1 MAKRIS
7 KDMKQILDKIPND
20 KKSIAK
26 DVIDELIF
34 MKKTLQNLK
43 DTINE
48 NGAVDY
54 YRGNMRESPA
64 VKSYNQMIQR
74 YSNLYAQIL
83 KMLPKEEKA
92 AMTNELAAFLG
103 ASR

>member
-43 DTINE
+43 DTI
-48 NGAVDY
+48 
-54 YRGNMRESPA
+54 
-64 VKSYNQMIQR
+64 KSYEEDGQK
-74 YSNLYAQIL
+74 YL
-83 KMLPKEEKA
+83 KIKIKEIDEKN
-92 AMTNELAAFLG
+92 NELYETFYNQHYFLIFQYYNNMLLKYIRNLNI
-103 ASR
+103 AKI